1 MAFGTGSPLTI
12 PDGTAPG
19 VVTIVM
25 GNPES
30 VLNGHTADGTM
41 VGPYTSTLDK
51 GAGTTDADDTLATF
65 TICG

>member
-1 MAFGTGSPLTI
+1 
-12 PDGTAPG
+12 
-19 VVTIVM
+19 M

-30 VLNGHTADGTM
+30 VLNGYTADGTM

-51 GAGTTDADDTLATF
+51 SAGTTGADYTLATF